1 MPNFETVKEVS
12 QKTAFGNLFDRYFP
26 ALKYFAQGYV
36 KDKGDAEEL
45 VHDTF
50 MAIWEK
56 REQLTFDASLKPYL
70 YKALRN
76 KCLNFARKQ
85 KLEIQEVGEN
95 FEPTGNIPD
104 PLQDLTKKETEQR
117 IFAAIEKLPPRCR
130 QIFLLSRTENLSYKE
145 IAEVMELSSKTVENQ
160 IAIALK
166 SIRKS
171 LGMQENGN
179 NGNVFLNILLL
190 GILMDGQFYTRLL
203 G

>member
-1 MPNFETVKEVS
+1 VKEAS
-12 QKTAFGNLFDRYFP
+12 QKKAFEDLFDRYFP

-56 REQLTFDASLKPYL
+56 REQLTFDAGLKPYL

-85 KLEIQEVGEN
+85 KLEILDVSED
-95 FEPTGNIPD
+95 FELSGNIPN
-104 PLQDLTKKETEQR
+104 PLQQLSKKETEQR

-130 QIFLLSRTENLSYKE
+130 QIFLLSRTENLSYKD

-166 SIRKS
+166 NIRKS

-179 NGNVFLNILLL
+179 NGNVFLNILLM
-190 GILMDGQFYTRLL
+190 GILMDGQFYEKLL